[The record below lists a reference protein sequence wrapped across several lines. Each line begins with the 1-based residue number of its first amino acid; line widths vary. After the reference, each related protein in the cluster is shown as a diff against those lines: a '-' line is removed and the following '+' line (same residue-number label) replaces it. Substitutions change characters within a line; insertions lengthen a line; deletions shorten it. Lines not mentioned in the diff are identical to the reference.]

1 MEQGDVY
8 WYTFRAPDKQLI
20 GGLKTY
26 MVQKLNNSE
35 RMTRDTVADQ
45 PRNELM
51 NECLRK
57 AEEIRRGLEG
67 RQHSDSTN
75 LIAEDRKR

>member
-1 MEQGDVY
+1 
-8 WYTFRAPDKQLI
+8 
-20 GGLKTY
+20 

-51 NECLRK
+51 KECLRK
-57 AEEIRRGLEG
+57 AEEIRRGLEL
-67 RQHSDSTN
+67 RKHSDSTN
-75 LIAEDRKR
+75 LIAEDRTTPQ